1 MRLLAPTLAAFLL
14 ASCATVPVA
23 VPASEGDWPTLG
35 EGPRMAPDTVLTHF
49 AFGSCNGQENDQAI
63 WSTISASNPQ
73 AFIAMG
79 DNIYGETGWD
89 EGPVMPTLVEG
100 YRRQMTSAP
109 FMALRRTV
117 PMLVTW
123 DDNDYGL
130 NDGGASFDQR
140 ETSERLFEYYWQ
152 LPDEVRD
159 RPGLYQSTTVGPAGR
174 RVQFIVLDTRFFR
187 SDYVRWGPETPS
199 GRYTVNTDPAA
210 TMLGADQWQWL
221 EQELAEPA
229 DLRVVVSSVQVLSEA
244 HGWESWDKLPLE
256 RARLLDM
263 LVDRAGGGLVLLTG
277 DRHAAAFYET
287 EWRGERIT
295 EFTSSSL
302 NRPRPGGTEAATSRE
317 PDPLRLTRF
326 IGETNFGSMAIDWSQ
341 RELAMAIVAADGKP
355 IERLVRGF

>member
-1 MRLLAPTLAAFLL
+1 MRLIAPVLAALTL
-14 ASCATVPVA
+14 ASCTTAPPPVA
-23 VPASEGDWPTLG
+23 EPWPTLS
-35 EGPRMAPDTVLTHF
+35 EGPRLASDTVITHF
-49 AFGSCNGQENDQAI
+49 AFGSCNSQNHTQAM
-63 WSTISASNPQ
+63 WSTITASNPQ

-100 YRRQMTSAP
+100 YRTQMTSAP
-109 FMALRRTV
+109 FMQLRQTV
-117 PMLVTW
+117 PMMVTW

-140 ETSERLFEYYWQ
+140 ETSEELFEYYWQ
-152 LPDEVRD
+152 LPDEARD
-159 RPGLYQSTTVGPAGR
+159 RPGIYYSTTVGPAER
-174 RVQFIVLDTRFFR
+174 RVQFIMLDTRFFR
-187 SDYVRWGPETPS
+187 SDYVKWGPETPS
-199 GRYTVNTDPAA
+199 GRYTVNTDPDA
-210 TMLGADQWQWL
+210 TMLGAAQWAWL

-263 LVDRAGGGLVLLTG
+263 LTSRAGGGLVLLTG

-287 EWRGERIT
+287 EWQGERIT
-295 EFTSSSL
+295 EFTSSAL
-302 NRPRPGGTEAATSRE
+302 NRPRPGGTEQATARE

-326 IGETNFGSMAIDWSQ
+326 IGEANFGSMAIDWSQ
-341 RELAMAIVAADGKP
+341 RELAMAIVAADGTP
-355 IERLVRGF
+355 VETLVRGF